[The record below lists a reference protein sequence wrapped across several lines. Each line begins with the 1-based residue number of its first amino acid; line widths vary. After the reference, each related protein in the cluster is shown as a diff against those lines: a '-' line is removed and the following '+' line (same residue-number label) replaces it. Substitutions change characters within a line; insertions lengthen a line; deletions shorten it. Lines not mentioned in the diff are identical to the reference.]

1 MLKIAIN
8 GYGRIGRSFVRALA
22 EREAAGNAL
31 PVRLVAINDLGR
43 AEDLL
48 YLTRYDTTH
57 GRLNAPAELV
67 DTAQTATRR
76 RGCSASRNRSSC
88 PGRNWAWTWRRSA
101 RRLPR
106 PR

>member
-57 GRLNAPAELV
+57 GRFPGQV
-67 DTAQTATRR
+67 DARDGQLYIDGHAIRVL
-76 RGCSASRNRSSC
+76 CE
-88 PGRNWAWTWRRSA
+88 PDPA
-101 RRLPR
+101 RRATKEHLTWPSL
-106 PR
+106 